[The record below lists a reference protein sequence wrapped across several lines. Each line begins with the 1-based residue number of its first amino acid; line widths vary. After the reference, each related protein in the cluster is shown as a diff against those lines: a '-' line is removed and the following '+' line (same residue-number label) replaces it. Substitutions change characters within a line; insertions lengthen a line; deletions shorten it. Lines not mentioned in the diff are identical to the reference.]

1 MASMRDNTI
10 PEKPPPTN
18 QQPQMSISPNA
29 KQPSDSREAPSIA
42 RYEKSTSC
50 NDESSHYDLEKPPSA
65 RLRDMSYSDPPQSI
79 GSTETID
86 EKYLPVLPEK
96 KYSKAIRH
104 LRWTVASIYRLLFSV
119 VFLANAA
126 ALLGLTIRN
135 GSLIAIPL
143 DNIVTAIACNI
154 CAAIVMRQEMTINA
168 LFLVFGK
175 IPLWVPL
182 ALRCMAARVYH
193 FGGIHSGCGFAATAW
208 FIIFN
213 ALMIRHWD
221 INDLPEFRSHPE
233 ILGLTCT
240 LDFLLIAI
248 VILAYPKFR
257 FYSHNTFE
265 QVHRF
270 AGWTAVGL
278 FWVQLFLLS
287 GYMRTQLEPAPE
299 LLPYVINTASFWLLL
314 TVTFFLVLP
323 WTRLRKVNV
332 EPEILSDHAIRLHFR
347 YTNLQFCSGPRISD
361 NPLKEWHAFAGIPHH
376 AEDGPG
382 FSMVVSNA
390 GDWTRKIIRNPPSKL
405 WVRGIPTKGVL
416 SIAEIFKKVVF
427 VATGSGIGPILSYI
441 TCRTTP
447 CRILW
452 STPSPRKTYKDSIC
466 EDVLQA
472 DPHARVIDTTAQGR
486 PNLIQLAY
494 ELYVESKAEAVFVIS
509 NPRVTRKLLYG
520 LNSRNIPVFAPIFD
534 S

>member
-1 MASMRDNTI
+1 MASTHDNTI
-10 PEKPPPTN
+10 PANPPPPIQQPPVLIRPNADKPMGSRDISSVYGDEKPSSSKDDCSLYEVEKLP
-18 QQPQMSISPNA
+18 SAHIRDSAYSGSP
-29 KQPSDSREAPSIA
+29 PSI
-42 RYEKSTSC
+42 
-50 NDESSHYDLEKPPSA
+50 ESA
-65 RLRDMSYSDPPQSI
+65 
-79 GSTETID
+79 ETID

-96 KYSKAIRH
+96 KYGRAIRH
-104 LRWTVASIYRLLFSV
+104 LRWTIASIYRLLFSI
-119 VFLANAA
+119 VFLGNAA
-126 ALLGLTIRN
+126 ALLALTIGN
-135 GSLIAIPL
+135 GSLIEIPL
-143 DNIVTAIACNI
+143 DNILTAVACNI
-154 CAAIVMRQEMTINA
+154 CAAIMMRQEMTINA

-182 ALRCMAARVYH
+182 PLRCMAARIYH

-208 FIIFN
+208 FVIFN

-221 INDLPEFRSHPE
+221 VNDLPKFRSHPE

-240 LDFLLIAI
+240 LDFLLVAI
-248 VILAYPKFR
+248 VILAYPRFR

-287 GYMRTQLEPAPE
+287 RYMRTQLRPIPD
-299 LLPYVINTASFWLLL
+299 LLPYVMNTAAFWLLL
-314 TVTFFLVLP
+314 AVTFFLILP
-323 WTRLRKVNV
+323 WTRLRKVDV
-332 EPEILSDHAIRLHFR
+332 EPEILSDHAIRLHFT
-347 YTNLQFCSGPRISD
+347 YTDLQFCSGPRISD
-361 NPLKEWHAFAGIPHH
+361 NPMKEWHAFAGIPHH
-376 AEDGPG
+376 EEDGPG

-390 GDWTRKIIRNPPSKL
+390 GDWTRKIIRNPPNKL

-427 VATGSGIGPILSYI
+427 VATGSGIGPILSFI

-452 STPSPRKTYKDSIC
+452 STPSPRRTYKDRIC
-466 EDVLQA
+466 EDVNKA
-472 DPHARVIDTTAQGR
+472 DPYARVIDTTAQGR
-486 PNLIQLAY
+486 PNLIKLAY
-494 ELYVESKAEAVFVIS
+494 ELYMESRAEAIFVIS

-520 LNSRNIPVFAPIFD
+520 LNGRGIPVFAPIFD